1 MTQGDFSFAISIA
14 HNSVQHD
21 RMKHIEIGKHF
32 IKEKLDSRLIYTLY
46 VSIDRHLI
54 NILIKGLSNT
64 TFQVSVSKLGIENIY
79 SPARGGV
86 WKNVIRKDYSYRFL

>member
-64 TFQVSVSKLGIENIY
+64 SSKCIQVRNRKHLFTSSRRSVEECN
-79 SPARGGV
+79 
-86 WKNVIRKDYSYRFL
+86 